1 MISPSVIYW
10 CTSKEQ
16 SSAAVIGEVSQKIVC
31 FDDLTKGIEE
41 LKINHYDVVLVSA
54 GFDVEEIKIFLG
66 KIKKRHKNIP
76 ILVFR
81 SSYNQRE
88 EIIDA
93 GAIDCFLQKLISEEV
108 IYHLMNT
115 AIRGADLLRQKRES
129 MVQLRRLENRINTIV
144 GNTPIILFMLDTSGV
159 FKMGLGKLWDQF
171 KVNKQFVL
179 GQNIVEVYH
188 EYPAVVDAYECAKK
202 GEIQNVSVNI
212 NDIIFEIVL
221 TPVLD
226 SKDEVREI
234 LGLAHDVTQ
243 RARSEMSLLKAKK
256 LAEDAAKMR
265 QEFIANMSHEI
276 RTPMNAIV
284 GFTNLLEETELNHIQ
299 DGYVHAVKISSES
312 LLGLINSILDFSK
325 IESGLLNHDHE
336 SFDLKH
342 VINSIDQVLMLK
354 IQEKKISFKQEVA
367 KNVPKELQGDS
378 NRLYQVLSNL
388 LANSVKFT
396 EKGEVSLKIS
406 LVEQTD
412 NVALLS
418 FKVTDTGIGIPSHM
432 IDRIFDSFIQVQS
445 DSNRKYGGTGL
456 GLSIVKKIVRQL
468 KGEIKV
474 ESKLRHG
481 STFTVTVPFKLAEN
495 FSERKKKLKAASPK
509 LRLPKGLRILLVED
523 NLMNQKLVLLI
534 LSKFPVIVEMA
545 ENGVEAIKA
554 LKANEYD
561 VVLMDIQMPMMDGI
575 EATKLIRNTF
585 SDKKKNVPIIAMTA
599 HAFQEELDKCL
610 LVGMN
615 NHVIKPIDV
624 ENFITTINKSLQGQQ
639 EDPFLLDL
647 SYLRSILGN
656 DQAMITEVIDSFKVE
671 TPHILSKMKE
681 AVTSRDSDKI
691 GKMAHK
697 AKASFKMFGMEK
709 AVSALVK
716 LESDAKLDDLSQV
729 EMLENVVVDQFNKA
743 IEILKFKNV
752 KE

>member
-1 MISPSVIYW
+1 MIAPSVIYW
-10 CTSKEQ
+10 CTKKEHP
-16 SSAAVIGEVSQKIVC
+16 SVAVISEVSQKLVC
-31 FDDLTKGIEE
+31 FDDLTQGIEE

-54 GFDVEEIKIFLG
+54 GFDVNDIKDFLG
-66 KIKKRHKNIP
+66 KLKKRHKNIP
-76 ILVFR
+76 VLVFR
-81 SSYNQRE
+81 SSYEDRD

-93 GAIDCFLQKLISEEV
+93 GAIDCILQKLISEEV
-108 IYHLMNT
+108 IYHLINT

-129 MVQLRRLENRINTIV
+129 MVQLRRIESRINTIV
-144 GNTPIILFMLDTSGV
+144 GNTPIILFILDTSGV

-179 GQNIVEVYH
+179 GQNIVEVYN
-188 EYPAVVDAYECAKK
+188 EYPAIVDAYNHARK

-221 TPVLD
+221 TPVID
-226 SKDEVREI
+226 NKNEVREI
-234 LGLAHDVTQ
+234 LGLAHDVTE

-284 GFTNLLEETELNHIQ
+284 GFTNLLEETKLDNIQ

-325 IESGLLNHDHE
+325 IESGLLTHDHE

-354 IQEKKISFKQEVA
+354 IQEKKISFTQKVA
-367 KNVPKELQGDS
+367 KNVPKELLGDS

-396 EKGEVSLKIS
+396 EKGEVSLNIS
-406 LVEQTD
+406 LVEQAD
-412 NVALLS
+412 NVAVLS

-432 IDRIFDSFIQVQS
+432 IDRVFDSFIQVQS

-474 ESKLRHG
+474 ESKLHHG
-481 STFTVTVPFKLAEN
+481 STFTVKIPFKLAEN
-495 FSERKKKLKAASPK
+495 FSERKKKLSEPSPE
-509 LRLPKGLRILLVED
+509 LQLPKGLRVLLVED

-534 LSKFPVIVEMA
+534 LSKFPVQVDMA

-554 LKANEYD
+554 LKSNEYD
-561 VVLMDIQMPMMDGI
+561 VVLMDIQMPIMDGI
-575 EATKLIRNTF
+575 EATKLIRKTF
-585 SDKKKNVPIIAMTA
+585 SEKKRNVPIIAMTA
-599 HAFQEELDKCL
+599 HAFQEELDKCI

-615 NHVIKPIDV
+615 DHVTKPIDV
-624 ENFITTINKSLQGQQ
+624 VNFITTINTCLNDQE
-639 EDPFLLDL
+639 EDPVVIDL

-656 DQAMITEVIDSFKVE
+656 DQTLITEVIDSFKVE
-671 TPHILSKMKE
+671 TPQILFKMKE
-681 AVTSRDSDKI
+681 AVLAHDSDSMA
-691 GKMAHK
+691 KMAHK

-716 LESDAKLDDLSQV
+716 LESDAKLEDLTHV
-729 EMLENVVVDQFNKA
+729 EMLEKIVEDQFEKGL
-743 IEILKFKNV
+743 EILKSRNV